1 MDTRD
6 TVATTLH
13 HEAGAA
19 VSPVAPVTVA
29 QIYDALYEVYDPEL
43 GVNVVDLGLVY
54 DVEVQG
60 GAVDVAMTMTTPG
73 CPMHEAITEGAQAA
87 VEAVAGVRQARI
99 HVVWTPPW
107 DPSRMSEAGRRE
119 LWG

>member
-1 MDTRD
+1 MDARD
-6 TVATTLH
+6 TVAPMPH
-13 HEAGAA
+13 HEGGAA
-19 VSPVAPVTVA
+19 ETAVTVE
-29 QIYDALYEVYDPEL
+29 QVYEALYEVYDPEL
-43 GVNVVDLGLVY
+43 GVNVVDLGLIY
-54 DVEVQG
+54 DVEVQD

-87 VEAVAGVRQARI
+87 VEAVAGVQQARI

-107 DPSRMSEAGRRE
+107 DPSRLSAAGRRE